1 MGCQRLLVPGKKLR
15 ILYYRNAVRDSQ
27 GGELALSYEWQRR
40 LERWKSMMR
49 GFFGG
54 GGSNQPRPQICPACG
69 ALVGI
74 SATRC
79 HECGT
84 SLRFSLAAL
93 SKKFSG
99 VFGEHEAPV
108 TTALLIANII
118 MLGVSWMALAATGGG
133 GGMSIL
139 WGLSG
144 VTQYRL
150 GMNIPLPY
158 LIEGHEWWR
167 VVTAMF
173 LHGGLLHIGFN
184 MMALMQFGPAIEE
197 LYGSARYLFIYVFT
211 GAFGF
216 LVSAAFGNFS
226 LGASG
231 ALLGLVGV
239 MLAVTT
245 KRGGAYM
252 RDLRSRLI
260 SSVVILFVLGFTH
273 LMAMD
278 NYAHGAGLA
287 SGFVLGKI
295 FADRQPMNSRERQ
308 RAYALG
314 WLAGLVVVA
323 SFVLMFIHYRD
334 PLPGEST
341 QSSPAAGKSALL
353 YSQYKAPIVDPHSI
367 VVVSLHSPKE
377 KVWGELLDINPS
389 GVTLRGIDLNSFDH
403 FIRQIN
409 EPDGERI
416 GLPTIFFPMNR
427 VERVSLDEP
436 TGSIPSM
443 NELFARKLGRTLT
456 EYLSQFA

>member
-1 MGCQRLLVPGKKLR
+1 
-15 ILYYRNAVRDSQ
+15 VRGSQ

-40 LERWKSMMR
+40 LERWKSSFR
-49 GFFGG
+49 GLFGG
-54 GGSNQPRPQICPACG
+54 DGNNQPRPQICPACG

-79 HECGT
+79 HVCGT
-84 SLRFSLAAL
+84 SLRFSLAAF

-99 VFGEHEAPV
+99 IFGEHEAPV
-108 TTALLIANII
+108 TTVLLVANVV

-133 GGMSIL
+133 GGLSIL

-144 VTQYRL
+144 PTQYRL
-150 GMNIPLPY
+150 GASFPFSIFYMN
-158 LIEGHEWWR
+158 EWWR

-184 MMALMQFGPAIEE
+184 MMALMQLGPAIEE

-216 LVSAAFGNFS
+216 LVSAYFGNFS

-231 ALLGLVGV
+231 AILGLVGV

-245 KRGGAYM
+245 KRGGSYM

-260 SSVVILFVLGFTH
+260 SSVVILFVIGF
-273 LMAMD
+273 MGMGID
-278 NYAHGAGLA
+278 NYAHGAGLLA
-287 SGFVLGKI
+287 GFVLGKL
-295 FADRQPMNSRERQ
+295 FADREPHSPNERR
-308 RAYALG
+308 RAFALG
-314 WLAGLVVVA
+314 WLAGLIVIA
-323 SFVLMFIHYRD
+323 SFALMIKHYRD

-341 QSSPAAGKSALL
+341 QSSPLAGKSGLL
-353 YSQYKAPIVDPHSI
+353 YSQYKAQPVDPHSI
-367 VVVSLHSPKE
+367 VVVSLHTPKE

-416 GLPTIFFPMNR
+416 GFPTIFFPMNR

-436 TGSIPSM
+436 SGSIPSM
-443 NELFARKLGRTLT
+443 NELFARKIGRSLT

>member
-1 MGCQRLLVPGKKLR
+1 
-15 ILYYRNAVRDSQ
+15 
-27 GGELALSYEWQRR
+27 LALSYQWQQR
-40 LERWKSMMR
+40 LERWKSTMR

-54 GGSNQPRPQICPACG
+54 GGNNQPRPQICPACG

-84 SLRFSLAAL
+84 NLRFSLAAL

-108 TTALLIANII
+108 TTTLLIANII
-118 MLGVSWMALAATGGG
+118 MLGVSWMGLAATGGG
-133 GGMSIL
+133 GGLSIL

-144 VTQYRL
+144 VAQYRL
-150 GMNIPLPY
+150 GMSIPLPY
-158 LIEGHEWWR
+158 LIVGHEWWR

-216 LVSAAFGNFS
+216 LVSAGFGNFS

-260 SSVVILFVLGFTH
+260 SSVVILFVLGFSH

-287 SGFVLGKI
+287 AGFVLGKI
-295 FADRQPMNSRERQ
+295 FADRQPMNSGER
-308 RAYALG
+308 RTAYALG
-314 WLAGLVVVA
+314 WLAALVVVA

-341 QSSPAAGKSALL
+341 QSSPAAGKIRLL
-353 YSQYKAPIVDPHSI
+353 YTEYKAPPVDPHSI
-367 VVVSLHSPKE
+367 VVVSLHTPKE

-416 GLPTIFFPMNR
+416 GFPTIFFPMNR

-443 NELFARKLGRTLT
+443 NELFARKIGRSLT

>member
-1 MGCQRLLVPGKKLR
+1 
-15 ILYYRNAVRDSQ
+15 VRGSQ

-40 LERWKSMMR
+40 LERWKSSIS
-49 GFFGG
+49 GLFGG
-54 GGSNQPRPQICPACG
+54 GGNNQPRPQICPACG

-84 SLRFSLAAL
+84 SLRFSLAAF

-108 TTALLIANII
+108 TTTLLVANMI
-118 MLGVSWMALAATGGG
+118 MLGVSWMALAAAGGG
-133 GGMSIL
+133 GGLSIL

-144 VTQYRL
+144 VAQYRL
-150 GMNIPLPY
+150 GMSIPLPY
-158 LIEGHEWWR
+158 LIVGHEWWR

-216 LVSAAFGNFS
+216 LVSAGFGNFS

-245 KRGGAYM
+245 KRGGSYM

-260 SSVVILFVLGFTH
+260 SSVVILFVLGFSH

-287 SGFVLGKI
+287 AGFVLGKI
-295 FADRQPMNSRERQ
+295 FADRQPMNVGER
-308 RAYALG
+308 RRGYALG

-323 SFVLMFIHYRD
+323 SFVLMFMHYRD

-353 YSQYKAPIVDPHSI
+353 YTQSEAPPVDPHSI

-427 VERVSLDEP
+427 LERVSLDEP

-443 NELFARKLGRTLT
+443 NELFARKIGRSLT

>member
-1 MGCQRLLVPGKKLR
+1 MRE
-15 ILYYRNAVRDSQ
+15 SQ

-40 LERWKSMMR
+40 VERWKSTMR
-49 GFFGG
+49 GFVGG
-54 GGSNQPRPQICPACG
+54 GGGQQQPRPQICPACG
-69 ALVGI
+69 SLVGI

-79 HECGT
+79 HVCGT
-84 SLRFSLAAL
+84 SLRFSLAAF

-108 TTALLIANII
+108 TTALLIANIL
-118 MLGVSWMALAATGGG
+118 MLGVSWMALVAAGGG
-133 GGMSIL
+133 KGLSIL

-144 VTQYRL
+144 VSQFRL
-150 GMNIPLPY
+150 GMSIPLPY
-158 LIEGHEWWR
+158 LLLTNEWWR

-173 LHGGLLHIGFN
+173 LHGGLIHIGFN
-184 MMALMQFGPAIEE
+184 MMALLQFGPAIEE

-216 LVSAAFGNFS
+216 LVSSRFGNFS

-245 KRGGAYM
+245 KRGGSPM
-252 RDLRSRLI
+252 RELRSRLV
-260 SSVVILFVLGFTH
+260 SSVVILFALGF
-273 LMAMD
+273 MGMGMD

-287 SGFVLGKI
+287 AGFILGKF
-295 FADRQPMNSRERQ
+295 FADRQPANVNERR

-314 WLAGLVVVA
+314 WLAGLIVIA
-323 SFVLMFIHYRD
+323 SFVLMIKHYRD

-341 QSSPAAGKSALL
+341 QSYPAARESALL
-353 YSQYKAPIVDPHSI
+353 YCQYKTPDVDPHSI

-403 FIRQIN
+403 FVRQIN

-443 NELFARKLGRTLT
+443 DELFARKIGRTLT
-456 EYLSQFA
+456 DYLSQFA